1 MIGYSSNFDPALWG
15 FLLNMKLYE
24 NPNPLN
30 VKIPSDEEVK
40 LRAELEEKNDA
51 ESTRLRRFLALP
63 DLSRT
68 EGNPIQELVRRI
80 LEIDELSNFDQVT
93 SPEILRA
100 DVSFD
105 LFNFPPDHPARK
117 GSDTYFV
124 DREHILRTHTTIMW
138 YYYLQL
144 PEVREKMKRREYLGL
159 LSYGKVYRKDE
170 IDRFHLNVFHQ
181 MDGFY
186 LVPSEEKTLA
196 ENDLKNILVKI
207 AEAVF
212 GKGTQCRFNLDQF
225 PYTDPSIEM
234 EVERNGMW
242 VEVLGGG
249 MARPVVLG
257 NLGVKGYN
265 GWAFGFGLERLAVVS
280 MELPD
285 IRLLRSEDPRV
296 KKQLVLGNTFKEVS
310 KYPPVTRDIS
320 FVVKNDFIPNQ
331 YFDLIRDIGGDLVEE
346 VQLLD
351 KYEDAVKFGADRMS
365 YTYRV
370 VYRSSDRTL
379 TSEEVDAIQKK
390 LYDETAKQFA
400 AELR

>member
-1 MIGYSSNFDPALWG
+1 
-15 FLLNMKLYE
+15 MKLYE
-24 NPNPLN
+24 NPNPLK
-30 VKIPSDEEVK
+30 VTIPSDEELK
-40 LRAELEEKNDA
+40 LKVELEKKSDSDSA
-51 ESTRLRRFLALP
+51 RLRRFLSLP

-68 EGNPIQELVRRI
+68 PGNPISELVERI
-80 LEIDELSNFDQVT
+80 FHIEELSNFDSVT
-93 SPEILRA
+93 SPEINRA

-105 LFNFPPDHPARK
+105 LFNFPQDHPARR

-124 DREHILRTHTTIMW
+124 DDKNILRTHTTIMW
-138 YYYLQL
+138 YYYLGL
-144 PEVREKMKRREYLGL
+144 PEVKEKMSRREHLGL
-159 LSYGKVYRKDE
+159 LSHGKVYRKDE

-181 MDGFY
+181 MDSLY
-186 LVPSEEKTLA
+186 LVPNEEKTLT
-196 ENDLKNILVKI
+196 EDDLKGVLTKI

-212 GKGTQCRFNLDQF
+212 GKDTQCRFNLDQF

-234 EVERNGMW
+234 EVERNGKW

-249 MARPVVLG
+249 MARQVVLK
-257 NLGVKGYN
+257 NLGVEGYN

-296 KKQLVLGNTFKEVS
+296 KRQLVLGTPFKEVS

-320 FVVKNDFIPNQ
+320 FVVKNDFEPNG

-346 VQLLD
+346 VRLLD
-351 KYEDAVKFGADRMS
+351 KYEDAKKFGEGKIS

-370 VYRSSDRTL
+370 VYRSGDRTL
-379 TSEEVDAIQKK
+379 TSEEVDVLQKK
-390 LYDETAKQFA
+390 LYDETAKQFR